1 MATFDINEVARRV
14 QSTSTGQTAFT
25 FNFQVNAASE
35 IQVYVDD
42 TLKELSTHYTVA
54 LNADGT
60 GTVNFGSATSSGE
73 LITIIGDQPLSR
85 TTSFQV
91 GQVNNPTTLETE
103 FDNLTIRQQ
112 QLKEM
117 MDRSI
122 QLKPSTKRTVTG
134 TGTSGPLQFPYDATA
149 SNNANKIV
157 KFDSN
162 GTALELG
169 STTTNIDTLAGVST
183 EIALLG
189 TSGNVTAMG
198 LLGTSAAVA
207 DMALLGTSDV
217 IADMALL
224 ADSAVIA
231 DMAILATTDVVSDLN
246 TLATSDIVTDINLLA
261 TSDIVSDLNTLAT
274 SDIVSDLNTLATSD
288 IVTDINVL
296 ATSDIVSDLNTLATS
311 DFVSD
316 LNTLAS
322 STVVANI
329 ATVASN
335 VSGVNSF
342 AARYRVGSS
351 DPSSDNDAGDL
362 AFNTTS
368 NTLKFFDGS
377 SYNAIATTFSID
389 AASDTNLSSPAD
401 GALLLYDT
409 GTSKFIDNV
418 VSGDA
423 TLADTG
429 ALTIANNAVTTDK
442 IVDNAVTIGK
452 MADDSVGSAELV
464 DNSVGA
470 AALNIS
476 GNGSSGQMIV
486 SDADGSFSYADQP
499 SGGLTAV
506 AVSGTTP
513 TLDWSAGNV
522 FTQALSG
529 NTTYSFSNV
538 PSGASSIE
546 MLISNVGRRN
556 DYNSHIA
563 GTTEDIGGT
572 IGTQAQPRSMI
583 FNNDGSKVYISSLT
597 DNKIYQFTLSTN
609 YDVSTASYDSKVTGA
624 GVSNFRLLAG
634 FNADGTRIITA
645 DGDTIHEYTLTSA
658 YDISTVSHSSAN
670 HSVDVTSLFNTN
682 YGGGSIAPVLRNL
695 QFSSDGKKLFMQ
707 SGLHKGDTYSSGT
720 LADENTIP
728 SVTVISLSGAYD
740 IDSTLAV
747 FSQFDP
753 YMDINESI
761 GGTISA
767 DGRYMVFYA
776 QDPNNNTHF
785 SGGNGV
791 SPYQVF
797 YNEEGGY
804 DVSKA
809 RGAGHNRLHKLQ
821 NSSATE
827 LMIMRISPDGKF
839 LYTHELH
846 GSNNNNPIIRQYLLS
861 SGHQVT
867 MPSAVTSLPTTFG
880 DGHDPA
886 TVSYLKLMT
895 VDGGTNV
902 YITANQEILP

>member
-1 MATFDINEVARRV
+1 MTKDAISDYSATAGSNTDVGGVNVNEGCPPSGINNAIRELMSHLADLNAGSSSLGTIKVDNIQIDANAI
-14 QSTSTGQTAFT
+14 TST
-25 FNFQVNAASE
+25 
-35 IQVYVDD
+35 D
-42 TLKELSTHYTVA
+42 TNGDIAITPNGTGDVVLDGLKFPQ
-54 LNADGT
+54 ADGT
-60 GTVNFGSATSSGE
+60 ANHFLKTDGSA
-73 LITIIGDQPLSR
+73 QLS
-85 TTSFQV
+85 FAQV
-91 GQVNNPTTLETE
+91 
-103 FDNLTIRQQ
+103 D
-112 QLKEM
+112 
-117 MDRSI
+117 
-122 QLKPSTKRTVTG
+122 
-134 TGTSGPLQFPYDATA
+134 TA
-149 SNNANKIV
+149 S
-157 KFDSN
+157 
-162 GTALELG
+162 
-169 STTTNIDTLAGVST
+169 
-183 EIALLG
+183 IA
-189 TSGNVTAMG
+189 
-198 LLGTSAAVA
+198 
-207 DMALLGTSDV
+207 
-217 IADMALL
+217 
-224 ADSAVIA
+224 
-231 DMAILATTDVVSDLN
+231 
-246 TLATSDIVTDINLLA
+246 
-261 TSDIVSDLNTLAT
+261 
-274 SDIVSDLNTLATSD
+274 
-288 IVTDINVL
+288 
-296 ATSDIVSDLNTLATS
+296 
-311 DFVSD
+311 
-316 LNTLAS
+316 
-322 STVVANI
+322 
-329 ATVASN
+329 
-335 VSGVNSF
+335 
-342 AARYRVGSS
+342 
-351 DPSSDNDAGDL
+351 
-362 AFNTTS
+362 
-368 NTLKFFDGS
+368 
-377 SYNAIATTFSID
+377 
-389 AASDTNLSSPAD
+389 
-401 GALLLYDT
+401 
-409 GTSKFIDNV
+409 
-418 VSGDA
+418 
-423 TLADTG
+423 
-429 ALTIANNAVTTDK
+429 
-442 IVDNAVTIGK
+442 DNAVTLAK
-452 MADDSVGSAELV
+452 MASGTDGNIISYDASGNPVAVATGSAGQILT
-464 DNSVGA
+464 SAGA
-470 AALNIS
+470 GAPPTFADAA
-476 GNGSSGQMIV
+476 G
-486 SDADGSFSYADQP
+486 
-499 SGGLTAV
+499 GGLTSV

-529 NTTYSFSNV
+529 NTTFSFSNV

-563 GTTEDIGGT
+563 GTTEAIGGT
-572 IGTQAQPRSMI
+572 IGTQAQPRSLI
-583 FNNDGSKVYISSLT
+583 FNNNGSKVYISSLT

-645 DGDTIHEYTLTSA
+645 DGDTIHEYTLSSA

-707 SGLHKGDTYSSGT
+707 SGLHKGDTYSEGT
-720 LADENTIP
+720 LSNENTIP

-753 YMDINESI
+753 YMDVNESI

-767 DGRYMVFYA
+767 DGRYMVFYS
-776 QDPNNNTHF
+776 QNPNNNTHF

-846 GSNNNNPIIRQYLLS
+846 ASNNNNPIIRQYLLS

-880 DGHDPA
+880 DGHDPS

>member
-1 MATFDINEVARRV
+1 MSIV
-14 QSTSTGQTAFT
+14 TAKNT
-25 FNFQVNAASE
+25 PRNQ
-35 IQVYVDD
+35 
-42 TLKELSTHYTVA
+42 YT
-54 LNADGT
+54 
-60 GTVNFGSATSSGE
+60 ATSS
-73 LITIIGDQPLSR
+73 Q
-85 TTSFQV
+85 TTFTV
-91 GQVNNPTTLETE
+91 GFEFFNIADLKVYKNGTLMTYNASASNNVTY
-103 FDNLTIRQQ
+103 
-112 QLKEM
+112 K
-117 MDRSI
+117 
-122 QLKPSTKRTVTG
+122 VTG
-134 TGTSGPLQFPYDATA
+134 TASSSDAAYEFGAGGTVTFGAGLAADDIVVIVRDIVAERTTDFNVSGAFDITTLNTQLDTIISMIADTQQQTDRSVKLLDTDTVSATVTLPAKATRA
-149 SNNANKIV
+149 SKVAS
-157 KFDSN
+157 FDSDGN
-162 GTALELG
+162 LETTLSTANLTSLTSLTTELG
-169 STTTNIDTLAGVST
+169 
-183 EIALLG
+183 LLG
-189 TSGNVTAMG
+189 TSANVTAMG
-198 LLGTSAAVA
+198 LLGTSAVVA

-217 IADMALL
+217 IADMAIL
-224 ADSAVIA
+224 ANTDVIA
-231 DMAILATTDVVSDLN
+231 DMAILATT
-246 TLATSDIVTDINLLA
+246 
-261 TSDIVSDLNTLAT
+261 
-274 SDIVSDLNTLATSD
+274 DIVSDLNTLATSD

-362 AFNTTS
+362 AFNTSS

-429 ALTIANNAVTTDK
+429 ALTIANNAVTTAK
-442 IVDNAVTIGK
+442 IADNAITIAK

-476 GNGSSGQMIV
+476 GNGSSTQMVV
-486 SDADGSFSYADQP
+486 SDGDGSFSYADQP
-499 SGGLTAV
+499 SGGGLTAV

-546 MLISNVGRRN
+546 LLLTNVGRRN

-563 GTTEDIGGT
+563 GTNEDIGGT

-583 FNNDGSKVYISSLT
+583 FNNNGSKVYISSLT

-634 FNADGTRIITA
+634 FNADGTKIITA

-707 SGLHKGDTYSSGT
+707 SGLHKGDTYSTGT

-753 YMDINESI
+753 YMDVNESI

-767 DGRYMVFYA
+767 DGRYMVFYS

>member
-1 MATFDINEVARRV
+1 MTITTTIAKNSYSGNGSTTVFAYQFKILAQTDLQVILRAATGVETV
-14 QSTSTGQTAFT
+14 Q
-25 FNFQVNAASE
+25 E
-35 IQVYVDD
+35 I
-42 TLKELSTHYTVA
+42 TTHYTVSGVGA
-54 LNADGT
+54 SSGGNVT
-60 GTVNFGSATSSGE
+60 FGSAPASGVTVLIRRATTQTQTVDLVENDPFTAETVETAFDRSIILSQELQEQVDRSIKISRTNTMTSTDFTTSATDRANKLLAFDSSGE
-73 LITIIGDQPLSR
+73 IAVTQEIG
-85 TTSFQV
+85 TF
-91 GQVNNPTTLETE
+91 
-103 FDNLTIRQQ
+103 
-112 QLKEM
+112 K
-117 MDRSI
+117 
-122 QLKPSTKRTVTG
+122 
-134 TGTSGPLQFPYDATA
+134 GTSATTTTAAYVVRDIVKGSTTAELNNIYICIQASPVGTALTNTSYWTLIVDAVSAATSATA
-149 SNNANKIV
+149 SAT
-157 KFDSN
+157 SA
-162 GTALELG
+162 TASASSATASASSA
-169 STTTNIDTLAGVST
+169 STASGHKDTATTKAS
-183 EIALLG
+183 EAA
-189 TSGNVTAMG
+189 SSATAAASSATAAASSA
-198 LLGTSAAVA
+198 TSAAATLDSFDDVY
-207 DMALLGTSDV
+207 LG
-217 IADMALL
+217 AK
-224 ADSAVIA
+224 
-231 DMAILATTDVVSDLN
+231 
-246 TLATSDIVTDINLLA
+246 
-261 TSDIVSDLNTLAT
+261 
-274 SDIVSDLNTLATSD
+274 
-288 IVTDINVL
+288 
-296 ATSDIVSDLNTLATS
+296 
-311 DFVSD
+311 
-316 LNTLAS
+316 
-322 STVVANI
+322 
-329 ATVASN
+329 
-335 VSGVNSF
+335 
-342 AARYRVGSS
+342 SS
-351 DPSSDNDAGDL
+351 DPSVDNDGDAL
-362 AFNTTS
+362 ATGALYFNSSS
-368 NTLKFFDGS
+368 NALKYYSGS
-377 SYNAIATTFSID
+377 AWAAITASPSVSD
-389 AASDTNLSSPAD
+389 LSDTNITSPAD
-401 GALLLYDT
+401 GSLLLYDT
-409 GTSKFIDNV
+409 GTSKYIDNV
-418 VSGDA
+418 ISGDA

-429 ALTIANNAVTTDK
+429 ALTIANNAVTTAK
-442 IVDNAVTIGK
+442 IVDNAVTLAK
-452 MADDSVGSAELV
+452 MASGTDGNIISYDASGNPVAVATGSAGQILT
-464 DNSVGA
+464 SAGA
-470 AALNIS
+470 GAPPTFADAA
-476 GNGSSGQMIV
+476 G
-486 SDADGSFSYADQP
+486 
-499 SGGLTAV
+499 GGLTAV

-546 MLISNVGRRN
+546 LLLTNVGRRN

-597 DNKIYQFTLSTN
+597 DNKIYQFSLSTN
-609 YDVSTASYDSKVTGA
+609 YDVSTSSYDSKVTSSGGNA
-624 GVSNFRLLAG
+624 FRLLAG

-645 DGDTIHEYTLTSA
+645 NGDTIYEYTLTSA
-658 YDISTVSHSSAN
+658 YDISTMSVSSAN

-753 YMDINESI
+753 YMDVNESI

-846 GSNNNNPIIRQYLLS
+846 ASNNNNPIIRQYLLS